1 MSVSGSGTTTS
12 GGTIKGSGTTE
23 GCGEGASISMWG
35 PLLAFNL
42 VVEFFHELW
51 HNYQGVRTEW
61 PNANLGWP
69 MPILHDAC
77 PYHILTSMGGLEK
90 ARGLTK

>member
-42 VVEFFHELW
+42 VVEFFHEL
-51 HNYQGVRTEW
+51 
-61 PNANLGWP
+61 
-69 MPILHDAC
+69 
-77 PYHILTSMGGLEK
+77 
-90 ARGLTK
+90 